1 VINLISCVQVCGIRY
16 LKENMGTDVIS
27 SLAGSLD
34 AELQKARDTLQ
45 GVDENIR
52 KVFGKDVSELQAFGK

>member
-1 VINLISCVQVCGIRY
+1 
-16 LKENMGTDVIS
+16 MGTDVIS